1 MTSVTTATRQKI
13 GSLDCIVVDGGEQP
27 SVAVVICHGYGAS
40 LEDLAPLAGEWLTM
54 LGDDAAEFRFVFP
67 NAPHSLAELGMP
79 TARAW
84 WPINMA
90 RLAQAVQANSF
101 DDLHEEIPPGIDDA
115 REALDGVIAETLA
128 GMPTENPR
136 LVLGGFSQ
144 GAMLTMDTTL
154 RGTSQPPQ
162 LLIQFS
168 GTVVCRN
175 QWQDAAKERLAKTK
189 IFQSHGKID
198 PVLPFESAVVLRDL
212 LRMSGAKLDFHSF
225 QGPHTID
232 GPSIEKVAL
241 MLAAVLAEPTEDELE
256 DAADQADDTAV
267 ETQLGSTQL
276 GDIAK

>member
-1 MTSVTTATRQKI
+1 MTSVPTATRQKL
-13 GSLDCIVVDGGEQP
+13 GPLDCIVVDGGETP

-40 LEDLAPLAGEWLTM
+40 LDDLAPLAGEWLSM
-54 LGDDAAEFRFVFP
+54 LGDHAAEFRFVFP
-67 NAPHSLAELGMP
+67 DAPHSLAELGMP

-90 RLAQAVQANSF
+90 RLAEAVQANSF
-101 DDLHEEIPPGIDDA
+101 DDMHDEIPPGIDEA
-115 REALDGVIAETLA
+115 RKALDGVITETLA

-144 GAMLTMDTTL
+144 GAMLTLDTTL
-154 RGTSQPPQ
+154 RGSNEPPN

-168 GTVVCRN
+168 GTVVCRKE
-175 QWQDAAKERLAKTK
+175 WQDAAKERLAKTK

-198 PVLPFESAVVLRDL
+198 PVLPYDSAVVLRDL

-241 MLAAVLAEPTEDELE
+241 LLAEVLTQPTDEELDE
-256 DAADQADDTAV
+256 ADEAAAEA
-267 ETQLGSTQL
+267 QLDNSAQ
-276 GDIAK
+276 

>member
-1 MTSVTTATRQKI
+1 MPTATRQKI
-13 GSLDCIVVDGGEQP
+13 GSLNCIVVDGGQQP
-27 SVAVVICHGYGAS
+27 TVAVIICHGYGAS
-40 LEDLAPLAGEWLTM
+40 LDDLAPLAGEWLTM
-54 LGDDAAEFRFVFP
+54 LGDDASEFRFVFP
-67 NAPHSLAELGMP
+67 DAPHSLAELGMP

-101 DDLHEEIPPGIDDA
+101 DDLHDETPPGIDEA
-115 REALDGVIAETLA
+115 RAALDEVITETLA

-154 RGTSQPPQ
+154 RGTNEPPA

-168 GTVVCRN
+168 GTVICRS
-175 QWQDAAKERLAKTK
+175 QWQDAAKDRLSKTK

-198 PVLPFESAVVLRDL
+198 PVLPFDSAVVLRDL
-212 LRMSGAKLDFHSF
+212 LRMSGAKLEFHSF

-232 GPSIEKVAL
+232 GPSVEKVAL
-241 MLAAVLAEPTEDELE
+241 MLADVLTQPSEEELDEELGED
-256 DAADQADDTAV
+256 
-267 ETQLGSTQL
+267 L
-276 GDIAK
+276 GDEVNQAGEAVSESHANDR